1 MLVWIQ
7 SWLLVLSCPLFA
19 SRVLVFF
26 EPGSHLWKGPPLHL
40 SSRKKRCVK
49 VGELRKKEKLYP
61 RQLKITN
68 CFFSNNWNTSG
79 EGGRGREMEVLML
92 EDIEKDA

>member
-1 MLVWIQ
+1 
-7 SWLLVLSCPLFA
+7 
-19 SRVLVFF
+19 
-26 EPGSHLWKGPPLHL
+26 
-40 SSRKKRCVK
+40 VK
-49 VGELRKKEKLYP
+49 VGELRKKEKLCP

-68 CFFSNNWNTSG
+68 SFFSNYWNTSG